1 MKNYVAVIVLLVS
14 IIPHIFVSL
23 SSQDS
28 FGQNSNSH
36 DESLV
41 PQHLIL
47 SKYLYAHQTIDNMVL
62 GEKTGQILFVP
73 IEGVTLTNQTKELLD
88 QVKPGGIILF
98 TSNIQTEEQTQ
109 TLTTDLQKWT
119 EQNELPPF
127 FIAVDEEGGVVE
139 RISFDPVKYTHP
151 QLGKINDEQNTCQ
164 TTATTSQILNN
175 LGINTNF
182 APVADIAFS
191 DDSIMS
197 ARSFGNTPKLVS
209 KHVAFTV
216 DEYNRTGIIST
227 AKHFPGHG
235 RTSLDSHQILPKI
248 NITKAQ
254 WDQNER
260 KPFESAIDSDIPFI
274 MVGHLIYP
282 QIDSEMTSTSHKWIT
297 EILCNELNYKGLI
310 IADDVKMGAIK
321 EDISTT
327 TAKMLDAGNNMV
339 IAVLDKDLLIK
350 TASDI
355 EKKYDDDEESNE
367 ILLEKILPILVL
379 KYEISEINQTS
390 DIYE

>member
-14 IIPHIFVSL
+14 IIPHVFVSF
-23 SSQDS
+23 SSQNP
-28 FGQNSNSH
+28 FGQNGNPP
-36 DESLV
+36 SL
-41 PQHLIL
+41 QHLIL
-47 SKYLYAHQTIDNMVL
+47 SKYLYAHQTIDDMDL
-62 GEKTGQILFVP
+62 SEKTGQTLFIP
-73 IEGVTLTNQTKELLD
+73 IEGVTLTDQTKELLD

-98 TSNIQTEEQTQ
+98 TPNIQTEEQTRE
-109 TLTTDLQKWT
+109 LTTDLQIWAEK
-119 EQNELPPF
+119 NKLPPF

-151 QLGKINDEQNTCQ
+151 QLGKVNDEKNTRQ
-164 TTATTSQILNN
+164 TTAATAQTLNN

-191 DDSIMS
+191 DNSIMS
-197 ARSFGNTPKLVS
+197 ARSFGNTPELVS
-209 KHVAFTV
+209 KHVAVTI
-216 DEYNRTGIIST
+216 DEYNSTRILST

-235 RTSLDSHQILPKI
+235 RTSADSHQILPEI

-254 WDQNER
+254 WDKNER

-297 EILCNELNYKGLI
+297 DILRGELNYQGLI
-310 IADDVKMGAIK
+310 ITDDVKMGAIR

-339 IAVLDKDLLIK
+339 IAVLDKDSLIN
-350 TASDI
+350 TANDI
-355 EKKYDDDEESNE
+355 EKKYSDEKSDD
-367 ILLEKILPILVL
+367 ILLEKILGILVL
-379 KYEISEINQTS
+379 KYDILESMKTS
-390 DIYE
+390 GCSP